1 AGGWSAFCTTWE
13 GLDVSV
19 PGSHQPLRGHGAA
32 AWAGWPTL
40 PALETLREEWFDA
53 PDDATAKRVAEQM
66 QRVAFAEVPFIPLGL
81 VRPPQAWRRSLTG
94 IVRGGPALFW
104 GVRRA

>member
-1 AGGWSAFCTTWE
+1 
-13 GLDVSV
+13 
-19 PGSHQPLRGHGAA
+19 
-32 AWAGWPTL
+32 
-40 PALETLREEWFDA
+40 LETLREEWFDA
-53 PDDATAKRVAEQM
+53 PDDATARRVAEQM

>member
-1 AGGWSAFCTTWE
+1 
-13 GLDVSV
+13 SV

-40 PALETLREEWFDA
+40 PRLEELREDWFTA
-53 PDDATAKRVAEQM
+53 PDAAAARRIAEEI
-66 QRVAFAEVPFIPLGL
+66 QRVAWQEVPFIPLGL
-81 VRPPQAWRRSLTG
+81 VRPPQAWRRSITDV
-94 IVRGGPALFW
+94 VRGGPALFW